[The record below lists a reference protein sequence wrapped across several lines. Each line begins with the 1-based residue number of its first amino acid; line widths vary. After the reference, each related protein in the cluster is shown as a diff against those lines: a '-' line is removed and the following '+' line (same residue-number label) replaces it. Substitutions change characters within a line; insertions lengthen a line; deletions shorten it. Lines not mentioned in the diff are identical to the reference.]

1 MSHPTTISQPPLEP
15 LTSTPS
21 RLPPPPPAE
30 ALAAI
35 DETVRRLRAEVAA
48 ATGRARQARL
58 LMEVA
63 DLEERA
69 GDESSAA
76 RDYLAAY
83 NADTKSREPL
93 ESLLRLLEKRHSLR
107 SLGKLIDALV
117 RAAATPDEKVRALLL
132 RSAYLT
138 DDGGDLAGARG
149 SADEAT
155 AIEGASKG
163 ERSKRL
169 ACAGSA
175 RRPHGRR
182 GRAREGIRRAGRVRD
197 GSDLARAPARRP
209 RADGGGCGEHR
220 RRAVVAQEGALD
232 RVARDMDCDGASGAD
247 RARTPRDHRDPRGTS
262 ARRSATQPPSKRWP
276 G

>member
-48 ATGRARQARL
+48 GTGRARQARL

-163 ERSKRL
+163 ERASAWL
-169 ACAGSA
+169 ALEVLAGRTGDA
-175 RRPHGRR
+175 A
-182 GRAREGIRRAGRVRD
+182 AREKAFGERVEYATDPTWRALLLV
-197 GSDLARAPARRP
+197 
-209 RADGGGCGEHR
+209 
-220 RRAVVAQEGALD
+220 D
-232 RVARDMDCDGASGAD
+232 R
-247 RARTPRDHRDPRGTS
+247 
-262 ARRSATQPPSKRWP
+262 
-276 G
+276 